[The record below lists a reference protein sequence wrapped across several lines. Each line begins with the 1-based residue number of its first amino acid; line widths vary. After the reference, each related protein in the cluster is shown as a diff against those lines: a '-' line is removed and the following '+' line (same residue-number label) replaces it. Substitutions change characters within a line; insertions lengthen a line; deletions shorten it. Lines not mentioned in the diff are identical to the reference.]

1 MKDRVNQPYKIEGS
15 RVYGQGQSYNCT
27 NRITAEQLC
36 QTLNQYYNTQE
47 IIQQYDKINKQ
58 LIQINLTLGILT
70 EELHTL
76 NKMVKQ

>member
-27 NRITAEQLC
+27 NKITAEQLC

-47 IIQQYDKINKQ
+47 VIQQYDKINKQ

>member
-36 QTLNQYYNTQE
+36 NTLNQYYNTQE

>member
-47 IIQQYDKINKQ
+47 VIQQYDKINKQ

>member
-1 MKDRVNQPYKIEGS
+1 MKYTVKKKNIYYTVGRYRLDNKQD
-15 RVYGQGQSYNCT
+15 
-27 NRITAEQLC
+27 AEHLC
-36 QTLNQYYNTQE
+36 QTLNDLTTATHSTKDTDKKL
-47 IIQQYDKINKQ
+47 DKINKQ

>member
-1 MKDRVNQPYKIEGS
+1 MSEQKWRVQGS
-15 RVYGQGQSYNCT
+15 RVYGEGKSFQCT
-27 NRITAEQLC
+27 NKINAIDLC
-36 QTLNQYYNTQE
+36 NLLNTTTS
-47 IIQQYDKINKQ
+47 YDRLNKQ